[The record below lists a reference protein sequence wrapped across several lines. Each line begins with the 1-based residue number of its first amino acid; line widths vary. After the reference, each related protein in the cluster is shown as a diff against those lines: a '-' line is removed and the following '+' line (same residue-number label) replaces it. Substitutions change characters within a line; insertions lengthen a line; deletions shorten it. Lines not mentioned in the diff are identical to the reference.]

1 MENKKANKTSVVAHI
16 VSILPIFTITPVFL
30 QITLSD
36 GVRLVWGGFNMICVL
51 LGFVLSIIGI
61 RRSER
66 KGHMEKLTMWI
77 SSFWMLMVVGIL
89 AIALI
94 SNLPTI
100 RS

>member
-1 MENKKANKTSVVAHI
+1 MKNEKANKTSVIALI
-16 VSILPIFTITPVFL
+16 LSILPAFTLIPVLL

-36 GVRLVWGGFNMICVL
+36 GVRLVWVGFNMICVL

-66 KGHMEKLTMWI
+66 KGHMEKVSMWI
-77 SSFWMLMVVGIL
+77 SSFWMLMVIGIL

-94 SNLPTI
+94 SNLP
-100 RS
+100 SAVA

>member
-1 MENKKANKTSVVAHI
+1 MESKKANPISIVALI
-16 VSILPIFTITPVFL
+16 ISILPTFTLIPVLL

-36 GVRLVWGGFNMICVL
+36 GVRLVWVGFNMICVI

-66 KGHMEKLTMWI
+66 KEYIQKIAMGI
-77 SSFWMLMVVGIL
+77 SGFWMLMVIGIL

-94 SNLPTI
+94 SNMTI
-100 RS
+100 LG

>member
-1 MENKKANKTSVVAHI
+1 MKNEKANKTSVVALI
-16 VSILPIFTITPVFL
+16 VSILPAFTLIPVFL

-36 GVRLVWGGFNMICVL
+36 GVRLVWVGFNMICVL

-66 KGHMEKLTMWI
+66 KGHMEKVPMWI
-77 SSFWMLMVVGIL
+77 SSFWMLMVIGIL

-94 SNLPTI
+94 SNLP
-100 RS
+100 SAVA